1 MLKICIVRSS
11 YLQCLQLTHTSLFSN
26 YHSTI
31 FWKKLKTQDTV
42 VFDEIALNEGN
53 AYNKTSGIFTTP
65 FDGLYSFT
73 LTLSKGGK
81 LFITEI
87 VKNGHPISCNYNDG
101 RCRDW
106 YPKSSS
112 HFNIKIKSGDKVLIR
127 THSRLGQYAYG
138 GNWGNFSGTTL

>member
-11 YLQCLQLTHTSLFSN
+11 YLQCLQLTQTSLFSN

-31 FWKKLKTQDTV
+31 FWKIWKLKRRWS
-42 VFDEIALNEGN
+42 LMKLR
-53 AYNKTSGIFTTP
+53 YNKTSGIFTTP
-65 FDGLYSFT
+65 FDGLNSFT

-87 VKNGHPISCNYNDG
+87 VKNRHPISCNYNDG

-106 YPKSSS
+106 YSKSSS
-112 HFNIKIKSGDKVLIR
+112 HSNIKIKSGDKVLIR

-138 GNWGNFSGTTL
+138 GNWGNFSGTKL